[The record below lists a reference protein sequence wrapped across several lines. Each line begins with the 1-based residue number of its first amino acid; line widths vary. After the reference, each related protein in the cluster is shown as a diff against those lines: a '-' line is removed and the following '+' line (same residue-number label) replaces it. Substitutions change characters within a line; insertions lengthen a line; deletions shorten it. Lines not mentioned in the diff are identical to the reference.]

1 MAKKSLSAQHF
12 LECDNCEENPSK
24 FLCKTCPGHL
34 CEHCKNDHEKKK
46 MTRNHEI
53 VSLSSNNEEM
63 LDMLYCSNHAK
74 KKLECY
80 CNRCGEPVC
89 TECIIQSH
97 NGHSVESL
105 STVYKCITDYAKEQ
119 KDIINTV
126 LLPKF
131 IKLLSHETAKES
143 ALTSRAEGI
152 KKKIETYT
160 QTLVEMI
167 IAISAHTVE
176 DLSKNEKEGL
186 REIQHT
192 KINLVEQIN
201 ELQVMS
207 EAISEDI
214 EAQPNISF
222 FKLVER
228 NDLERFE
235 TTLPNIEYSLSDF
248 QPGIIRKAIQENF
261 GIRPIL
267 KRSRHINY
275 VSCSFNEPFCG
286 LSIIH

>member
-1 MAKKSLSAQHF
+1 MESPCVQSASYNHITVI
-12 LECDNCEENPSK
+12 LLN
-24 FLCKTCPGHL
+24 LCQPFT
-34 CEHCKNDHEKKK
+34 
-46 MTRNHEI
+46 
-53 VSLSSNNEEM
+53 
-63 LDMLYCSNHAK
+63 
-74 KKLECY
+74 
-80 CNRCGEPVC
+80 
-89 TECIIQSH
+89 
-97 NGHSVESL
+97 
-105 STVYKCITDYAKEQ
+105 KEQ
-119 KDIINTV
+119 KGIINTV

-167 IAISAHTVE
+167 IAISAQTVE
-176 DLSKNEKEGL
+176 DLSKKEKEGL

>member
-1 MAKKSLSAQHF
+1 MAKKSLSAQHY

-34 CEHCKNDHEKKK
+34 CENCKNEHEKKK

-53 VSLSSNNEEM
+53 MLLSSNNEEM

-89 TECIIQSH
+89 TDCIIQNH

-105 STVYKCITDYAKEQ
+105 STVYKCFTDYAKEQ
-119 KDIINTV
+119 KETINNI
-126 LLPKF
+126 LLPKY
-131 IKLLSHETAKES
+131 IELLSHETTKES
-143 ALTSRAEGI
+143 ALTSRAEEI

-160 QTLVEMI
+160 HNLVEMI
-167 IAISAHTVE
+167 ITISAQTVE
-176 DLSKNEKEGL
+176 DLSKKEKEGV

-192 KINLVEQIN
+192 KNNLVEQIN

-207 EAISEDI
+207 VAISADI

-228 NDLERFE
+228 NDLERFK
-235 TTLPNIEYSLSDF
+235 TVLPNIEYSLSDF
-248 QPGIIRKAIQENF
+248 QPGNIRKAIQDNF

-267 KRSRHINY
+267 KRSRDINY
-275 VSCSFNEPFCG
+275 VRKIVVRSMSH
-286 LSIIH
+286 SVS